1 MKFKLRD
8 NTVYSSINSNGL
20 ISSNYSI
27 VLSKILKV
35 DLKMTLNPFES
46 LDLKQRNFG
55 IGIEFFP

>member
-35 DLKMTLNPFES
+35 DLKMTLNTFES